1 MIVSII
7 SPKGGCGKST
17 TALTLASVF
26 SNNDDLSVGI
36 IDADPRQA
44 IARVW
49 INNRAENKLGD
60 PPFEVI
66 SQIDETEILDEIERS
81 KTSNDLTFID
91 VEGVAGLMAAYAASA
106 ANLCIVPMRASALDG
121 DAAGSALKLVASAE
135 KQTRRKI
142 PAYILLAQT
151 EAAVKSTSYFEILR
165 EFREG
170 EVVRFSEELNRRA
183 AFERIVA
190 EGRTLFELETT
201 KAVTSAIAN
210 AARLGTELAGILEA

>member
-26 SNNDDLSVGI
+26 SNNADLNVGI

-49 INNRAENKLGD
+49 ASNRKENKLGKA
-60 PPFEVI
+60 PFNVV
-66 SQIDETEILDEIERS
+66 SQTDEQEILDEIDGCR
-81 KTSNDLTFID
+81 KKNDITFID
-91 VEGVAGLMAAYAASA
+91 IEGVAGLMAAYVASA
-106 ANLCIVPMRASALDG
+106 ADLCIVPMRASALDG
-121 DAAGSALKLVASAE
+121 DAAGSALKLIASAE
-135 KQTRRKI
+135 KQTKRKI

-151 EAAVKSTSYFEILR
+151 EAAIKSRSYFEILS

-170 EVVRFSEELNRRA
+170 SVQRFTEELNRRA

-190 EGRTLFELETT
+190 EGRTLFELEPS
-201 KAVTSAIAN
+201 KAVTSAVAN
-210 AARLGTELAGILEA
+210 AARLGTELADILEA